1 MQMRCAWNEL
11 LAILPMWMR
20 SQVDKLGKNDLQ
32 ELRLR
37 VNAPPEL
44 VLGAAV
50 KNLDRQVTRE
60 DLSTCVNTAT
70 RYSPWAGS
78 TAAQGYITAPGGHR
92 IGICGEAVCREG
104 CVAGIR
110 EISSLC
116 IRVARDYPGISK
128 QAALLDGSILIL
140 GAPGWGKTTLLRDLS
155 REISIKETVTVVDE
169 RGEIFPM
176 GFIRGH
182 RMDVLTGAPKSCGV
196 EMALRTM
203 GPSWIA
209 VDEITAQEDCHALAR
224 AQGCGVRLLATAHA
238 GSIEEFRIRPVYK
251 YLLDNRVFS
260 YLLILR
266 QDKSYK
272 TERI

>member
-176 GFIRGH
+176 GFIRGN

-238 GSIEEFRIRPVYK
+238 GSIEEFRLRPVYK

-266 QDKSYK
+266 QDKSYR

>member
-44 VLGAAV
+44 VLGATV
-50 KNLDRQVTRE
+50 KYLDRQVTRE